1 MSELKFICDRML
13 GKLTTWLRIS
23 GYDTL
28 YVADLNIEGD
38 EDDYML
44 HNHKDRILL
53 TKDRELYRRA
63 KAAGRD
69 VFLIKSDSVAG
80 QMREVMELGV
90 KFEPVMNRCS
100 VCNALLRK
108 PTAEEAKEVMER
120 EGLREDLARKFE
132 LWYCERC
139 KKLYWVGSHWR
150 NMLKFLETVY
160 GRY

>member
-1 MSELKFICDRML
+1 MSKLKFICDRML

-28 YVADLNIEGD
+28 YVADLNVEGD

-63 KAAGRD
+63 KAAGRNAL
-69 VFLIKSDSVAG
+69 LIKSDSVAE

-108 PTAEEAKEVMER
+108 PSAEEVKEVMER

-139 KKLYWVGSHWR
+139 KKLYWMGSHWR

-160 GRY
+160 GQ